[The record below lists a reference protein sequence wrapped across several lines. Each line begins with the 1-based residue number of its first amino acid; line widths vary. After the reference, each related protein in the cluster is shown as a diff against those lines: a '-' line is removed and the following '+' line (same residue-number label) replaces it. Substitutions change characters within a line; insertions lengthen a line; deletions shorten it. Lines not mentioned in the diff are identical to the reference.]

1 MDPAMRVSQSELFKI
16 LIIDPTETGKALKRA
31 LHFVSKNLNI
41 YLTSQVNRDLFT
53 LIDEICPLAILMW
66 ADENRKGVR
75 LGENIR
81 LKCKN
86 FLGHIIF
93 YEFLNNEYLE
103 SPLFSEWVKTF
114 HLI

>member
-31 LHFVSKNLNI
+31 LHFVTQNLNI

-75 LGENIR
+75 LETV
-81 LKCKN
+81 KN
-86 FLGHIIF
+86 NWSYLPVIIF
-93 YEFLNNEYLE
+93 VSCGQRDGCLCG
-103 SPLFSEWVKTF
+103 
-114 HLI
+114 